1 MSKISVFGVSEET
14 FNKKMKRNKTLT
26 KISNVTY
33 TIGTATLIGGAM
45 LSIKNKSL
53 GIKLITASNLAITT
67 CGMIDHWIQVS
78 YDSISEN
85 ITYKR

>member
-1 MSKISVFGVSEET
+1 MDKISVFGVSEET

-26 KISNVTY
+26 KVSNITY
-33 TIGTATLIGGAM
+33 TIGTVTLIGGAM
-45 LSIKNKSL
+45 LSLKNKSV
-53 GIKLITASNLAITT
+53 GIKLIAASNLAISV

>member
-33 TIGTATLIGGAM
+33 TIGTATLIGSAM

-53 GIKLITASNLAITT
+53 GIKLITASNLAISV

-78 YDSISEN
+78 YDTISEN
-85 ITYKR
+85 ISYKR

>member
-53 GIKLITASNLAITT
+53 GIKLIAASNLAISI

-78 YDSISEN
+78 YDTISEN
-85 ITYKR
+85 ISYKR